1 MIRTTS
7 MPGLSKTNNSAEEE
21 PSSVQSP
28 PECRRDRGPEEDMV
42 TGITQSAVAG
52 EVEMGQEPVSTQSRD
67 EKQTKTQGQQFLTD

>member
-1 MIRTTS
+1 
-7 MPGLSKTNNSAEEE
+7 
-21 PSSVQSP
+21 
-28 PECRRDRGPEEDMV
+28 MV